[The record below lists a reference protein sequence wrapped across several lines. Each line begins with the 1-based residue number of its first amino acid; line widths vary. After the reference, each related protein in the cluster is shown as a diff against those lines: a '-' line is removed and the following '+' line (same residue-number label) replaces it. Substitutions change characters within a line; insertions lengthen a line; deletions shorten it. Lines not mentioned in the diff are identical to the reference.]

1 MAMTS
6 GQFIRAR
13 RTVLRISQQ
22 KLGEACGY
30 HGSCAAS
37 TVQYWEQDERHIPI
51 ERLRRLAKALKC
63 PIDSPL
69 VP

>member
-30 HGSCAAS
+30 TGHGAAT
-37 TVQYWEQDERHIPI
+37 TVQYWEKDERPIPI
-51 ERLRRLAKALKC
+51 ERLRRLARALKC